1 LDPSLSVAPL
11 VQDDNLRRGGLC
23 AAQLWRVATLCRP
36 DTRNEKNRLKLTAIE
51 VLKNGK
57 NGFDCP
63 VDRSVEL
70 GLGFCFQ

>member
-1 LDPSLSVAPL
+1 MEPF
-11 VQDDNLRRGGLC
+11 
-23 AAQLWRVATLCRP
+23 ATLCRP